1 MILILMADHYS
12 IIIAGS
18 PRRKVDKLCIG
29 HDHFC
34 DPFQGLELV
43 LDLAPTKRA
52 TVDFAGSFGQSVC
65 WSHRRFNEGF
75 GTGTWTRE

>member
-18 PRRKVDKLCIG
+18 PRRQLDQLCIG
-29 HDHFC
+29 HDFFC

-43 LDLAPTKRA
+43 LDLAPTKRGNGRLCGI
-52 TVDFAGSFGQSVC
+52 VWSVC
-65 WSHRRFNEGF
+65 MLESPSIQQGLWYRYLDA
-75 GTGTWTRE
+75 